1 MLYDIMCL
9 LFEGMIRISE
19 SYMYLRLSFSSN
31 ILNSNS
37 GIYIQ
42 SDPSAHI
49 LIVLKLEILPT
60 HYTEIKLTREN
71 KISYSVRNT
80 V

>member
-1 MLYDIMCL
+1 MCFVMLYDITCL

-37 GIYIQ
+37 DIYIQ
-42 SDPSAHI
+42 SDRSSHI

-60 HYTEIKLTREN
+60 H
-71 KISYSVRNT
+71 
-80 V
+80 